1 MGVADE
7 KDFHVKIIILFVKIE
22 NYFYNYKGF
31 MNKEYLRVV
40 FMGTPAISAYVLKAM
55 VEDGYQIVGLIAQP
69 DKPVGRKGELEKVP
83 TKVVAESFNIP
94 VFQPLKIRKEYEF
107 VKELNPDIIITLAYG
122 QIVPQGLL
130 DIPKYGCLNLH
141 GSLLPKYRGA
151 APIQYALI
159 NGDKVTG
166 MTLMEMVK
174 EMDAGKM
181 YAKKEVVID
190 EEDNATSLF
199 DKMAVAAKELIL
211 EKLPEYIDGKLPG
224 IEQDEALVS
233 YCPTI
238 KPEEERLSLEYSTK
252 QMLGWIKGLSDHPG
266 AYLLLDGQK
275 FKIYK
280 AKIYS
285 DTVTDEVGKIVIA
298 DKRGL
303 VLQCRDGQLALLEVQ
318 KEGKKRMDYKSFLN
332 GNQNILG
339 KKLD

>member
-1 MGVADE
+1 
-7 KDFHVKIIILFVKIE
+7 
-22 NYFYNYKGF
+22 
-31 MNKEYLRVV
+31 MNKEQLKVI
-40 FMGTPAISAYVLKAM
+40 FMGTPNISAYVLKAM
-55 VEDGYQIVGLIAQP
+55 IEDGYNIIGVIAQP

-94 VFQPLKIRKEYEF
+94 VFQPLKIRNDFEF
-107 VKELNPDIIITLAYG
+107 VKELNPDVIITLAYG

-174 EMDAGKM
+174 AMDAGKM
-181 YAKKEVVID
+181 YAKKEVNID
-190 EEDNATSLF
+190 EEDNATTLF
-199 DKMAVAAKELIL
+199 DKMAVAAKDLIL
-211 EKLPEYIDGKLPG
+211 EKLPLYIDGELPG
-224 IEQDEALVS
+224 EEQDESLVTF
-233 YCPTI
+233 CPTI
-238 KPEEERLSLEYSTK
+238 KPEQEKLSLDYGVN

-266 AYLLLDGQK
+266 AYLLLDNQK

-285 DTVTDEVGKIVIA
+285 SNIAGEVGKIVQA

-303 VLQCRDGQLALLEVQ
+303 ILQCKDGELALLEVQ